1 MENSYFIVYDFM
13 VDELKLSGATLLVYA
28 LIYSFTNA
36 ESECYGSLEYIAE
49 RVGASRTTVY
59 RSLKEL
65 TRKNYIIKGKAE
77 RIGKVSYIANRN
89 VLFKNESTATSECNT
104 EGFKTAPNN
113 KEIKK
118 EIITN
123 YHSFTQEG
131 AKRPICYFGPNKVVE
146 MTLHQYTNLLRA
158 FGISDTL
165 RYIRILDEKI
175 LSAKPRAYKNH
186 YKTIITWAREDCLV
200 DENVERILAN

>member
-1 MENSYFIVYDFM
+1 MENSYYIVYDFM

-36 ESECYGSLEYIAE
+36 ESECYGSLEYIAD

-65 TRKNYIIKGKAE
+65 TRKNYIIKE
-77 RIGKVSYIANRN
+77 RGDGIGKISYIANRN
-89 VLFKNESTATSECNT
+89 ALFKNESAAPSECNT
-104 EGFKTAPNN
+104 ECFKTAPNN

-123 YHSFTQEG
+123 CHSFTQEG
-131 AKRPICYFGPNKVVE
+131 GKPPIFYFGPNKVVE
-146 MTLHQYTNLLRA
+146 MTLHQYVNLLRA
-158 FGISDTL
+158 FGVCEAL
-165 RYIRILDEKI
+165 RYIRVLDEKI
-175 LSAKPRAYKNH
+175 LSAKPGAYKNH

-200 DENVERILAN
+200 DENAERILAN

>member
-89 VLFKNESTATSECNT
+89 VLFKNESTDTSECNT
-104 EGFKTAPNN
+104 ESFKTAPNN

-158 FGISDTL
+158 IGISDTL

>member
-1 MENSYFIVYDFM
+1 MENSYYIVYDFM

-65 TRKNYIIKGKAE
+65 TRKNYIIKG
-77 RIGKVSYIANRN
+77 RGDGIGKISYIANRN
-89 VLFKNESTATSECNT
+89 ALFKNESTAPSECNT
-104 EGFKTAPNN
+104 EGFKAAPNN

-123 YHSFTQEG
+123 CHSFTQEG
-131 AKRPICYFGPNKVVE
+131 KKVPICYFGPNKLVE
-146 MTLHQYTNLLRA
+146 MTLHQYVNLLRA
-158 FGISDTL
+158 FGVCETL
-165 RYIRILDEKI
+165 RYIRVLDEKI
-175 LSAKPRAYKNH
+175 LSAKPGAYKNH

-200 DENVERILAN
+200 DENAERILAN

>member
-1 MENSYFIVYDFM
+1 MDNSYFIVYDFM

-104 EGFKTAPNN
+104 ESFKTAPNN

-158 FGISDTL
+158 IGISDTL

>member
-13 VDELKLSGATLLVYA
+13 VDELKLDGSELLVYA

-36 ESECYGSLEYIAE
+36 GSECYGTLEYIAK

-59 RSLKEL
+59 RALKEL
-65 TRKNYIIKGKAE
+65 AKKKYIIKRKEKKSGRVIYVAGRE
-77 RIGKVSYIANRN
+77 A
-89 VLFKNESTATSECNT
+89 LFKNENTTASECNT
-104 EGFKTAPNN
+104 DSFKTAPNN

-165 RYIRILDEKI
+165 RYIRILDERI
-175 LSAKPRAYKNH
+175 LSAKTGAYKNH
-186 YKTIITWAREDCLV
+186 YKTIITWAREDGLV
-200 DENVERILAN
+200 DENAERILAN

>member
-13 VDELKLSGATLLVYA
+13 VDELKLGGATLLVYA

-36 ESECYGSLEYIAE
+36 ESECYGSLEYIAD

-89 VLFKNESTATSECNT
+89 VLFKNENTTASECNT

-165 RYIRILDEKI
+165 RYIRILDGKI